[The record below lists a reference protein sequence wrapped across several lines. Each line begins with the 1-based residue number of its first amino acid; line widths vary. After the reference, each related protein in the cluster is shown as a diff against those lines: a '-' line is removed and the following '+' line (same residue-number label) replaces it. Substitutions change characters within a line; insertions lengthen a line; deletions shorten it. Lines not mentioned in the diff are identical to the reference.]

1 MKTYIFHSMKEFLL
15 AQINLSVITFTI
27 FVIVSVVLGVSI
39 GWLFAT
45 KANFKKNLDKKCP
58 FCGRYAKWI
67 KTMKQVDKDLSKI
80 IK

>member
-1 MKTYIFHSMKEFLL
+1 MKDFLL
-15 AQINLSVITFTI
+15 AQVGLNTITFI
-27 FVIVSVVLGVSI
+27 VFVIISIILGISI

-58 FCGRYAKWI
+58 FCGRYARWI
-67 KTMKQVDKDLSKI
+67 KTMKQVDKELSKI

>member
-1 MKTYIFHSMKEFLL
+1 MKDFLL
-15 AQINLSVITFTI
+15 AQVGLNTITFI
-27 FVIVSVVLGVSI
+27 VFVIISIILGISI

-45 KANFKKNLDKKCP
+45 KANFRKNLDKKCP
-58 FCGRYAKWI
+58 FCGRYARWI

>member
-1 MKTYIFHSMKEFLL
+1 MKEFLL
-15 AQINLSVITFTI
+15 AQISLNTI
-27 FVIVSVVLGVSI
+27 IFIVFVIVSIILGMSI
-39 GWLFAT
+39 GWFFAT

-80 IK
+80 LK

>member
-1 MKTYIFHSMKEFLL
+1 MT
-15 AQINLSVITFTI
+15 QINLSVITFTI

-58 FCGRYAKWI
+58 FCGRYARWI

-80 IK
+80 LK